1 MQEAADALDSGE
13 LPPMLERA
21 VESGRMT
28 QEEAEKAA
36 EAMKNF
42 EFPEMPEGEEGESA
56 FGGKGF
62 AFGEGTFAFGDNS
75 SGGNFQFPGGG
86 MQTSTAS
93 GDFRLREGLTVTV
106 NIITEEVTDVL
117 LVPSAAITMKGG
129 KNYVKV
135 VLPDGTTED
144 RAIETG
150 VSDWQNTEV
159 ISGLNEGDEVEVTLT
174 SSSSSMGPGG
184 FFGPAIIRK

>member
-1 MQEAADALDSGE
+1 
-13 LPPMLERA
+13 MLEKA

-28 QEEAEKAA
+28 QEEAEEAA

-42 EFPEMPEGEEGESA
+42 KFPEMPEGEEGKSS

-62 AFGEGTFAFGDNS
+62 AFGEGDFPFGENGTD
-75 SGGNFQFPGGG
+75 GNMQFPAGGFG
-86 MQTSTAS
+86 QAATAS
-93 GDFRLREGLTVTV
+93 GGFQLREGLTVTV
-106 NIITEEVTDVL
+106 NIVTEEVTNVL

-129 KNYVKV
+129 MNYVKV
-135 VLPDGTTED
+135 VLADGTTEE

-159 ISGLNEGDEVEVTLT
+159 ISGLNEGEEVEVTLT
-174 SSSSSMGPGG
+174 SSSISTQSGGFYGPGI
-184 FFGPAIIRK
+184 AIRR